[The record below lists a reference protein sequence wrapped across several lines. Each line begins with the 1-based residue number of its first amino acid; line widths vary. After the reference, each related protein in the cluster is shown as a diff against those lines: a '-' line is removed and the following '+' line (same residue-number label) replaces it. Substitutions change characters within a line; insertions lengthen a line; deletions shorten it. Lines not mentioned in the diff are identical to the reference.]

1 MQALVQRT
9 RSVITLVV
17 NTSRQSWANGEW
29 HPKRLSGKWE
39 VCISSPQNTTKKIGK
54 RCHVLFLV
62 LLEISGYL
70 KLTVL
75 KQWVTISTTE
85 CRKISYTDFVYST
98 IIRSN
103 AFLQSTAWAAIFFFH
118 RFDNFNERQNSK
130 NKSNGLKVLRQSLV
144 KPQLIIPPT
153 LASRQHRGIRNLGTN
168 KNANKE

>member
-1 MQALVQRT
+1 MSKWWMASEEVEWEMGSLHFFSTKHHQENWQTLSCTFSCTT
-9 RSVITLVV
+9 RNI
-17 NTSRQSWANGEW
+17 W
-29 HPKRLSGKWE
+29 LS
-39 VCISSPQNTTKKIGK
+39 
-54 RCHVLFLV
+54 
-62 LLEISGYL
+62 